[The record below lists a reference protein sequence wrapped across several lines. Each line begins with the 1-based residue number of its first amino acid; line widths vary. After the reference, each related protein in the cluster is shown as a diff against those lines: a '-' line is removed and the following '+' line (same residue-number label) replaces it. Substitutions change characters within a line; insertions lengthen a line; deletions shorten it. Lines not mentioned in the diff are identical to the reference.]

1 MMSFC
6 FYQGE
11 YMPLDEC
18 RLPVTDLIIQRGVG
32 VFESIR
38 TYGGKTFAMHQ
49 HIERLSESARL
60 CGIKAES
67 IIEALPKI
75 IRDRTSSVNAPRD
88 ELLIK
93 PFITGGKINQCGV
106 FPEPDFF
113 VIFDELH
120 AAAPGAV
127 QNGIE
132 LRPNFIERP
141 LPKIKTTGYV
151 TGLIPLR
158 GNENVFETLYCPNGE
173 ITESM
178 ASNFFLCVN
187 GTLVTAPLSRVLS
200 GVTRDIILTLAAEN
214 GFKIEERCPQVS
226 ELATAEEAFIT
237 GSLKEVLPVVK
248 VGSQTIGDGKP
259 GPASRHLHKLFLE
272 NIDRWIDE

>member
-1 MMSFC
+1 MMSIC

-49 HIERLSESARL
+49 HIERLSESAKL
-60 CGIKAES
+60 CGIKAEN
-67 IIEALPKI
+67 IIEALPEI
-75 IRDRTSSVNAPRD
+75 IRNRTSSADAPRD
-88 ELLIK
+88 EMLIK

-120 AAAPGAV
+120 TTDPGAV

-187 GTLVTAPLSRVLS
+187 GALVTAPLSRVLS

-214 GFKIEERCPQVS
+214 GFKIEERCPLVS

-259 GPASRHLHKLFLE
+259 GAATRHLHKLFLE
-272 NIDRWIDE
+272 NIDRWIDK